1 MSLLKMTVRSKI
13 AVAATAVAAAVLP
26 FQAGAAHASTPSDD
40 LTVCVRD
47 AIANMDDAIS
57 SEVDSCVE
65 AYLTALG
72 IDDSS
77 VSVDTSSTVSVDPTD
92 ASGDAVNTGI
102 LGTAG
107 GDATSG

>member
-1 MSLLKMTVRSKI
+1 MSLLKMTVRSKV

-65 AYLTALG
+65 AYLTELG

-77 VSVDTSSTVSVDPTD
+77 VSVDTTSVSVDPTD

-107 GDATSG
+107 GDATAG